1 MEAIRQF
8 IKVKNRQIN
17 IVLPE
22 GFDVD
27 EVEVIILPKEN
38 DFELTD
44 EQISILEN
52 RLSEPID
59 DYISSE
65 ESLKKLK
72 DKYGF

>member
-27 EVEVIILPKEN
+27 EVEVIILPKQN

-44 EQISILEN
+44 EQISILES
-52 RLSEPID
+52 RLNEPIE